1 MFPDE
6 EQFFPVG
13 VIAISLFP
21 EDVPPNVDI
30 TAHGRGAGLDQHPSD
45 AIILVKRNASDFELS
60 QDFWRAKHNHE
71 MSVTW
76 YFTNV
81 QLGLP

>member
-1 MFPDE
+1 MILCMTWIDNVVRSNSARNMFPDE

-60 QDFWRAKHNHE
+60 QDF
-71 MSVTW
+71 
-76 YFTNV
+76 
-81 QLGLP
+81 

>member
-1 MFPDE
+1 MILCMTWIDNVVRSNSARNMFPDE
-6 EQFFPVG
+6 KQFFPVG

-60 QDFWRAKHNHE
+60 QDF
-71 MSVTW
+71 
-76 YFTNV
+76 
-81 QLGLP
+81 